1 MNLLRTNFCTFVL
14 LNIILKTFIIFI
26 MEQLNNRLYISC
38 KETLKNKSVIDKFK
52 TYLSEE
58 DKATQIYIITAPL
71 GGKYTYRYEENV
83 LVILIPKHKIIFL
96 NLSEE
101 KNTDFENYYEDF
113 IEDLASISDK
123 YEYKGYIGR
132 PRDWKENNTAKANL
146 EDFNKGSLKE
156 FLTSF
161 VVKDSKEQRIGEF
174 LISLLKGVSMILN
187 KKE

>member
-1 MNLLRTNFCTFVL
+1 
-14 LNIILKTFIIFI
+14 

-38 KETLKNKSVIDKFK
+38 EVTSRNRDIVEEFNS
-52 TYLSEE
+52 YLLQE
-58 DKATQIYIITAPL
+58 DSTTQIYIITAPL

-123 YEYKGYIGR
+123 YEYKGYYNR
-132 PRDWKENNTAKANL
+132 QNEMYKK
-146 EDFNKGSLKE
+146 
-156 FLTSF
+156 
-161 VVKDSKEQRIGEF
+161 SK
-174 LISLLKGVSMILN
+174 
-187 KKE
+187 